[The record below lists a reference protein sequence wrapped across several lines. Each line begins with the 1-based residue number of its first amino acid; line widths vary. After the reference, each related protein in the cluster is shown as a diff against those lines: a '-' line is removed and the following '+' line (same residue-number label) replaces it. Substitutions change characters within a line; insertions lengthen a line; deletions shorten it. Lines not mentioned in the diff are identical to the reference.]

1 MRNAHIGHRIHLGLV
16 VASLTL
22 VGCGHKP
29 YEKTYFY
36 LNVQRPYEANKTD
49 SELVLELRTF
59 AIDAAFNSKG
69 LVYRTNEFEYEAD
82 FYNELLVWPAT
93 MVTEKTRTWLSQTG
107 LFARVIAGASHLQP
121 THGLEGNI
129 TALYG
134 DLRDSAKP
142 AAVMEIRFFLMEDDT
157 SKERLIWAKAYKGSC
172 DVSEQTAQALV
183 EAFDRCLERILSELE
198 KDLEAKL

>member
-1 MRNAHIGHRIHLGLV
+1 MRNAHIGHCIHLGLV

-36 LNVQRPYEANKTD
+36 LNVQRPYEASKTD

-59 AIDAAFNSKG
+59 AIDTAFNSKG
-69 LVYRTNEFEYEAD
+69 LVYRTSEFEYEAD

-121 THGLEGNI
+121 THALEGNI

-134 DLRDSAKP
+134 DLRDAAKP
-142 AAVMEIRFFLMEDDT
+142 AAVMEIRFFLMESDS

-172 DVSEQTAQALV
+172 DASERTAQALA

-198 KDLEAKL
+198 KDLKAKL

>member
-1 MRNAHIGHRIHLGLV
+1 MRNSHIGHCIYIGLV
-16 VASLTL
+16 VASLAL
-22 VGCGHKP
+22 VGCGRKP

-36 LNVQRPYEANKTD
+36 LNVQRPYEASKTD

-69 LVYRTNEFEYEAD
+69 LVYRTNEFEYETD

-93 MVTEKTRTWLSQTG
+93 MVTERSRTWLSETG
-107 LFARVIAGASHLQP
+107 LFARVISGASHVRP
-121 THGLEGNI
+121 THALEGNI

-134 DLRDSAKP
+134 DFRDAAKP
-142 AAVMEIRFFLMEDDT
+142 VAVMEIRFFLMESDS

-172 DVSEQTAQALV
+172 DASERTAQALA
-183 EAFDRCLERILSELE
+183 EAFDRCLETILSELE
-198 KDLEAKL
+198 EDLKAKL